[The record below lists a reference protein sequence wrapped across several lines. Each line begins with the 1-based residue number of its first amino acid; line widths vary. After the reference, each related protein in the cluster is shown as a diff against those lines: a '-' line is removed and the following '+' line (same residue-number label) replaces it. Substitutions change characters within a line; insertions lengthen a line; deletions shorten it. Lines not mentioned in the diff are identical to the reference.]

1 MAKEK
6 VTKAIVIRTT
16 NYREND
22 KILTL
27 FSLEYGKIS
36 ATLRGCN
43 KPNAKLK
50 FAGQLFCFA
59 EFNLV
64 QMGENF
70 VVTNAS
76 EIESFF
82 DVSKDY
88 IKLSMGTSVLEVC
101 DTILNSDEPNPT
113 LFVEVL
119 KAFKVLCFSELN
131 PKAVIIKFLLD
142 VFKITGYQIQ
152 MERCQSCGGTFNSHI
167 LLDLDSGFLV
177 CGLCRGINC
186 LELSLS
192 DLAILKMIDKTEYE
206 RLSTIKAKEEILQD
220 LIVILNANWNMRFQH
235 ILKSLKN
242 V

>member
-1 MAKEK
+1 MTKER

-16 NYREND
+16 NYRESD

-64 QMGENF
+64 QMGDNY

-82 DVSKDY
+82 DISKDY
-88 IKLSMGTSVLEVC
+88 AKLSAGTGILEIC
-101 DTILNSDEPNPT
+101 DTILNSGEPNPT
-113 LFVEVL
+113 LFVDIL
-119 KAFKVLCFSELN
+119 KTFKILCFEEIN

-142 VFKITGYQIQ
+142 VFKLTGYELQ

-177 CGLCRGINC
+177 CGLCRGVNC
-186 LELSLS
+186 MELSLN
-192 DLAILKMIDKTEYE
+192 DLSILRMIDKTEYE
-206 RLSTIKAKEEILQD
+206 RLKTIKANTQVLQD
-220 LIVILNANWNMRFQH
+220 LVLILNANFTERFQH

-242 V
+242 L